1 LAIGQ
6 VLASLLFGLSSLQP
20 SMLLVIAAFLCL
32 IGLASTYLPVK
43 VALHKKD
50 IAAELRAS

>member
-1 LAIGQ
+1 MAIGQ